1 MEKITDKEIIK
12 ALECCHMVNGC
23 ERCPLRNDTDECEI
37 LNTYALDLLLRQK
50 AEIERLRKENKILS
64 VNADTAFQDGLN
76 ENRDLFKKEVEH
88 EIKSEA
94 IKEFASKLK
103 SRIRKDIDEQGMFPL
118 PYTKKAYDTVFVFAD
133 NLVKEMTE
141 EGK

>member
-1 MEKITDKEIIK
+1 MEKITDNEIIK
-12 ALECCHMVNGC
+12 ALDCCSKMNCRGC
-23 ERCPLRNDTDECEI
+23 VFWEMHSAQCVSEL
-37 LNTYALDLLLRQK
+37 LSNTLDFINRQK

-64 VNADTAFQDGLN
+64 ANADTAFQDGLN

-94 IKEFASKLK
+94 IKEFVKRANGKL
-103 SRIRKDIDEQGMFPL
+103 SCYIDQCGESVPYVMADII
-118 PYTKKAYDTVFVFAD
+118 D

-141 EGK
+141 DGK